1 MALSNSPTM
10 KQAVLAG
17 LMSLIAACAQQP
29 EAPENSSYRP
39 RCVDE
44 CHDIDS
50 FDAPSPCGGECHEM
64 ADTGEDTG
72 LEDDRHQVHDNVHAC
87 TMCHTM

>member
-1 MALSNSPTM
+1 MELSNSPTT
-10 KQAVLAG
+10 KQTVLAG

-44 CHDIDS
+44 CHNIDS
-50 FDAPSPCGGECHEM
+50 FDAPSPCGDECHE
-64 ADTGEDTG
+64 AFDTG
-72 LEDDRHQVHDNVHAC
+72 LQDTRHSIHDDVHAC
-87 TMCHTM
+87 TVCQT